1 MDFAALDDKLPTAMA
16 YFTELRKDGSV
27 YVDKTAFVQKIAGN
41 RKPKILTRPRRF
53 GKSTLMSTIKELF
66 LHGVK
71 PYDGHDSYFKGL
83 AIEHSWH
90 DDGSYLILHLD
101 FHNLN
106 TGRTAALFEAEVM
119 KSIASFCRE
128 SELAEPDQ
136 SSDFGACF
144 DSMLVQLQ
152 PNSLVLLI
160 DEFDAPLNHRYNQEQ
175 ELESCKDL
183 VSQLF
188 SAVKTHADKFR
199 CVFFTGITRFQDLD
213 LVTSGNNFTDISLVL
228 GFATCC
234 GYTHDELKQ
243 YFGQNLRYAASIH
256 DGCAFETVSDAQ
268 VEDLLQR
275 MSAWYDGYS
284 FDGLQEHRVFST
296 WSVLRFFSNEEAL
309 FDAYWA
315 AEEGSGLPQLLKT
328 TLDRIN
334 LEQVITQLCQGEI
347 VIGGKEF
354 VQSSLINPK
363 ANPYSL
369 LFQTGYFTLNERFR
383 ATGKAHLVCPN
394 YEIVWGF
401 SSLLARHFF
410 QLNDELCTIESYS
423 KVRSALASLD
433 PDKMRAAFNE
443 AIGILPYTHS
453 PENEFW
459 AASLIV
465 ILLFGLNLKP
475 RAEVLS
481 LNGRADCVFDLPE
494 HKLTFVFEFKYEA
507 SSDPKKLDAKLDE
520 ALQ

>member
-1 MDFAALDDKLPTAMA
+1 M
-16 YFTELRKDGSV
+16 
-27 YVDKTAFVQKIAGN
+27 
-41 RKPKILTRPRRF
+41 
-53 GKSTLMSTIKELF
+53 
-66 LHGVK
+66 
-71 PYDGHDSYFKGL
+71 
-83 AIEHSWH
+83 
-90 DDGSYLILHLD
+90 
-101 FHNLN
+101 
-106 TGRTAALFEAEVM
+106 
-119 KSIASFCRE
+119 
-128 SELAEPDQ
+128 
-136 SSDFGACF
+136 
-144 DSMLVQLQ
+144 
-152 PNSLVLLI
+152 
-160 DEFDAPLNHRYNQEQ
+160 
-175 ELESCKDL
+175 
-183 VSQLF
+183 
-188 SAVKTHADKFR
+188 
-199 CVFFTGITRFQDLD
+199 
-213 LVTSGNNFTDISLVL
+213 
-228 GFATCC
+228 
-234 GYTHDELKQ
+234 
-243 YFGQNLRYAASIH
+243 RYAAALN
-256 DGCAFETVSDAQ
+256 DGCAFESVSDAQ
-268 VEDLLQR
+268 VEDMLKR

-284 FDGLQEHRVFST
+284 FYGSQEHRVFST

-309 FDAYWA
+309 LDAYWSV
-315 AEEGSGLPQLLKT
+315 EEGSGLPQLLKT

-369 LFQTGYFTLNERFR
+369 LFQTGYLTLNERFR

-401 SSLLARHFF
+401 SNLLARHFF

-507 SSDPKKLDAKLDE
+507 SSDEQKLDAKLDE
-520 ALQ
+520 ALQQIKKRQYALDGNSQPRVARFGIVFCGAPGARGVARVAMADLIER